1 MRRTADDGNANHIAA
16 PMPGV
21 VSAISVMKDQS
32 VKAGD
37 VLLTLEA
44 MKMETVLYAA
54 RDGVI
59 ADILV
64 LPGAQVDSK
73 ELLVEMR

>member
-1 MRRTADDGNANHIAA
+1 MSTVNVRRKAEDGNGNHIAA

-21 VSAISVMKDQS
+21 VSTISVIKDQV

-44 MKMETVLYAA
+44 MKMETVLHAERGGCCRGNPCKGRSA
-54 RDGVI
+54 
-59 ADILV
+59 
-64 LPGAQVDSK
+64 S
-73 ELLVEMR
+73 

>member
-1 MRRTADDGNANHIAA
+1 
-16 PMPGV
+16 MPGV

-73 ELLVEMR
+73 ELLV